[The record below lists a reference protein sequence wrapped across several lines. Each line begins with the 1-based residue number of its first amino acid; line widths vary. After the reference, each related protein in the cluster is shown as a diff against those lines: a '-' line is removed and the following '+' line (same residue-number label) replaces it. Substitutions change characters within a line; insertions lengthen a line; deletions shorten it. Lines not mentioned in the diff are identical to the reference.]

1 MQIEIT
7 DDFDLSKII
16 DSGQCFRAKCLDG
29 GTYRF
34 ITGSNILYITPLS
47 HHSYDVDCTAES
59 WQEIWL
65 PYFNLDRDYALL
77 RSQIDSS
84 DSYMKTAIDYGT
96 GLRILRQDPWET
108 LITFII
114 SQQKTIPAIRSS
126 VEKIAEKYG
135 VPVETPYE
143 TVYLFPTAEQM
154 APATPQE
161 LDLCKLGYRTP
172 YILDAIRRV
181 TSGLLDLN
189 ALYACDDIQLF
200 DMLKTVHGVGDKVA
214 NCVALFAYN
223 RTALVPVDTWIRKVI
238 DGVYDGHN
246 PFIRYG
252 NAAGIMQQYIFYY
265 VRQKP

>member
-7 DDFDLSKII
+7 DDFDLTKII
-16 DSGQCFRAKCLDG
+16 DSGQCFRAKQLAAGC
-29 GTYRF
+29 YRF
-34 ITGSNILYITPLS
+34 ITGSNIVYITPLS
-47 HHSYDVDCTAES
+47 RHCYDIDCTIKE
-59 WQEIWL
+59 WQEIWM

-77 RSQIDSS
+77 RSQIDNR
-84 DSYMKTAIDYGT
+84 DSYMKTAVDYGA

-108 LITFII
+108 LVTFII

-143 TVYLFPTAEQM
+143 TLYLFPTAEQM
-154 APATPQE
+154 AQAAPQE
-161 LDLCKLGYRTP
+161 LDQCKLGYRTP

-189 ALYACDDIQLF
+189 ALYACDDTQLF
-200 DMLKTVHGVGDKVA
+200 NLLKTVHGVGDKVA

-223 RTALVPVDTWIRKVI
+223 RTALVPIDTWIKKVI
-238 DGVYDGHN
+238 DGIYDGHN
-246 PFIRYG
+246 PFICYG